1 MNNVCFSWM
10 LILWER
16 IFGCQGY
23 FVYGFV
29 SQKTINQEDFLFCPP
44 GLSSGE
50 ITLESDVIYR
60 ALWLSGRS
68 WSTPE
73 TCPSWPLLS
82 WWFSKSV
89 GILFMR
95 LQRPEVIRRKSTQNL
110 VYEGVMITFTGPIEH
125 IFRDQVTAFSK
136 PSQPAVGGS
145 DTQVSPTFTE
155 ASCLRSCK

>member
-1 MNNVCFSWM
+1 MNNVCFSSM

-23 FVYGFV
+23 F
-29 SQKTINQEDFLFCPP
+29 FLWFCLSKNHKSGRFPI
-44 GLSSGE
+44 LSSRPIQRGNNTGVRCNLSCFVAE
-50 ITLESDVIYR
+50 WQVMVNTWNVPKLTLTQLV
-60 ALWLSGRS
+60 
-68 WSTPE
+68 
-73 TCPSWPLLS
+73 
-82 WWFSKSV
+82 KSV

-95 LQRPEVIRRKSTQNL
+95 LQRPEVIRRKSIQNL

-145 DTQVSPTFTE
+145 GTQVSPTFTE
-155 ASCLRSCK
+155 ASCLCSCK